1 MATALDPPTTAAII
15 ANTAYQVA
23 KDGVACGNLAA
34 IAAADAARKLGV
46 QGVISGLLTAVGLYK
61 QYDALGKQGDLF
73 EAQKDVALRNIALA
87 ERTFNETFMPSY
99 KAANDYFEKGFRKQW
114 EPILVKVVDCGTKEC
129 EYEEDYARHTSWA
142 VADAEK
148 IVKAAQRS
156 ARKVGACSIVGACF
170 NQDYRFAELKS
181 RLVVDAKNLGR
192 AFEDDIKLKK
202 DTFYWNRLTTSAT
215 IAQNVGSLASN
226 IMINGKGSLINSL
239 QTINQASTGLDAAV
253 ASGFS
258 TLSNQGAFY
267 GGIGASINGLFN
279 GRDAKADA
287 QALAAQSITRALPT
301 PGQFLDRDYEA
312 GTPYTPMGLDIM
324 PARMTTE
331 NKSGEVTTNR
341 GFKVRATSP
350 ILPTL
355 NTGP

>member
-1 MATALDPPTTAAII
+1 MATFDPLVSATLIS
-15 ANTAYQVA
+15 NQVYQVA
-23 KDGVACGNLAA
+23 KDGAACTNLAA

-46 QGVISGLLTAVGLYK
+46 QGVISSLLTAVGLYK

-87 ERTFNETFMPSY
+87 ERSFNETFMPSY

-129 EYEEDYARHTSWA
+129 EYEEDYTRHTSWA

-148 IVKAAQRS
+148 IVNAAQRS
-156 ARKVGACSIVGACF
+156 ARKVGACSIAGACF

-192 AFEDDIKLKK
+192 AFEDDVKLKK
-202 DTFYWNRLTTSAT
+202 DTFYWNRFTTAAT

-267 GGIGASINGLFN
+267 GGIGASLNGLFN

-287 QALAAQSITRALPT
+287 QALAAQSVSQRLPE
-301 PGQFLDRDYEA
+301 PGMFFNRDYQA

-324 PARMTTE
+324 PARMETR
-331 NKSGEVTTNR
+331 NNSGEVVTNQ
-341 GFKVRATSP
+341 GFRARPTSP
-350 ILPTL
+350 ILPTQT
-355 NTGP
+355 TGN